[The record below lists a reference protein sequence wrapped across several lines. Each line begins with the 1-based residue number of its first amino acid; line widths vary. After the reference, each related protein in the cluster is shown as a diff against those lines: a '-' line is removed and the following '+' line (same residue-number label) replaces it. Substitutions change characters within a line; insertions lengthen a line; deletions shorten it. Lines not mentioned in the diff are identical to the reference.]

1 VKTVKRIFNII
12 LFLGIGILLV
22 LAPNINPISR
32 LVLRT
37 GHSFIIVVAWM
48 VLSFIISKHREKKNP
63 KSIEDI
69 FQNEEAIFI
78 LTPQILHIKGNLLIM
93 KKDELYY
100 FGMLMISLLT
110 ISVTWYVFLP
120 YIIESSESLSG
131 ASSVAYYI
139 MPILISL
146 LASIF
151 IFVAIY
157 ITKQNKL
164 IIFQK
169 GSDYFV
175 FSIKHSESEDIFNL
189 NEKVAKIPI
198 ENLKM
203 SAIEKLK
210 YVYWTVP
217 IENATGDLALL
228 NKYARMETLTLGLY
242 NDEQKIKNL
251 KKNLLSFIES

>member
-1 VKTVKRIFNII
+1 
-12 LFLGIGILLV
+12 
-22 LAPNINPISR
+22 
-32 LVLRT
+32 
-37 GHSFIIVVAWM
+37 
-48 VLSFIISKHREKKNP
+48 
-63 KSIEDI
+63 
-69 FQNEEAIFI
+69 
-78 LTPQILHIKGNLLIM
+78 
-93 KKDELYY
+93 
-100 FGMLMISLLT
+100 
-110 ISVTWYVFLP
+110 
-120 YIIESSESLSG
+120 
-131 ASSVAYYI
+131 YYI

>member
-1 VKTVKRIFNII
+1 
-12 LFLGIGILLV
+12 
-22 LAPNINPISR
+22 
-32 LVLRT
+32 
-37 GHSFIIVVAWM
+37 
-48 VLSFIISKHREKKNP
+48 
-63 KSIEDI
+63 
-69 FQNEEAIFI
+69 
-78 LTPQILHIKGNLLIM
+78 M

-110 ISVTWYVFLP
+110 ISVIWYVFLP
-120 YIIESSESLSG
+120 YIIESSENLSG